1 MGLVSKQQ
9 RAIMYPLPP
18 PRRVYESGIRIH
30 CNDYAQA
37 DAVWQML
44 LEQSAIREAECH
56 MDGVG
61 KVWTWARCAFD
72 CSSVHAT
79 TVAVRTTLAPV
90 P

>member
-1 MGLVSKQQ
+1 MGLVREGQ
-9 RAIMYPLPP
+9 RAIRYPLPP
-18 PRRVYESGIRIH
+18 PRRVYESAVRIH
-30 CNDYAQA
+30 CSDYSQA

-44 LEQSAIREAECH
+44 LEQTTIHEAECH

-79 TVAVRTTLAPV
+79 TVAVRTTLAPA